1 MRARLAMRRLV
12 VCCLVLF
19 TLGVVLPAASP
30 VRASSG
36 GGEGGE
42 AKKKEKGDK
51 KEAGKAE
58 NGVITI
64 GPLVVNILSNKGYR
78 FLRLSLI
85 VECEDNE
92 AAERLVRADAK
103 EELILLLSNK
113 VADDLLPN
121 AGKMILRK
129 ELLDLFAKFAGPG
142 KVKNLY
148 FSEFVFQ

>member
-1 MRARLAMRRLV
+1 MRQCV
-12 VCCLVLF
+12 KLVLF
-19 TLGVVLPAASP
+19 LLVLALIVPSS
-30 VRASSG
+30 VSASSEGGHG
-36 GGEGGE
+36 GGDSKKKE
-42 AKKKEKGDK
+42 KSDKKEKGDK

-78 FLRLSLI
+78 YFRLEMI
-85 VECEDNE
+85 VECADNE
-92 AAERLVRADAK
+92 AAEQLVKADAK
-103 EELILLLSNK
+103 EDLIFMLSNK
-113 VADDLLPN
+113 MADDLLSN

-129 ELLDLFAKFAGPG
+129 ELIDLFSRYAGPG

>member
-1 MRARLAMRRLV
+1 MRHGVKLLLV
-12 VCCLVLF
+12 FLVLA
-19 TLGVVLPAASP
+19 LALPAS
-30 VRASSG
+30 VSASSEGGHG
-36 GGEGGE
+36 GGDSKKKEKSE
-42 AKKKEKGDK
+42 KKEKGDK

-78 FLRLSLI
+78 FLRLEMI
-85 VECEDNE
+85 VECADNE

-113 VADDLLPN
+113 LADDLLAN
-121 AGKMILRK
+121 SGKMILRK
-129 ELLDLFAKFAGPG
+129 ELIDLFSKFAGPD

-148 FSEFVFQ
+148 FAEFVFQ

>member
-1 MRARLAMRRLV
+1 MRRLTQFIV
-12 VCCLVLF
+12 FLLI
-19 TLGVVLPAASP
+19 LSLSLPFAGW
-30 VRASSG
+30 ASSEGGHG
-36 GGEGGE
+36 GGDS
-42 AKKKEKGDK
+42 KKKEKGEK

-78 FLRLSLI
+78 FLRLSMI

-92 AAERLVRADAK
+92 AAERLVKADAK
-103 EELILLLSNK
+103 EELILLLSSK
-113 VADDLLPN
+113 VADDLLAN
-121 AGKMILRK
+121 SGKMILRK
-129 ELLDLFAKFAGPG
+129 ELIGLFSKYAGPG

>member
-1 MRARLAMRRLV
+1 MRRLMQ
-12 VCCLVLF
+12 L
-19 TLGVVLPAASP
+19 VVLLLIVSLACPSFIQ
-30 VRASSG
+30 ASSEGGHG
-36 GGEGGE
+36 GGES
-42 AKKKEKGDK
+42 KKKEKGEK

-78 FLRLSLI
+78 FFRLGMI

-92 AAERLVRADAK
+92 AAERLVQPEAK
-103 EELILLLSNK
+103 EALIFLLSSK
-113 VADDLLPN
+113 MADDMLGN
-121 AGKMILRK
+121 GGKMILRK
-129 ELLDLFAKFAGPG
+129 ELIDLFSKYAGPG

>member
-1 MRARLAMRRLV
+1 MGGLPAMRRLLG
-12 VCCLVLF
+12 CFLVLF
-19 TLGVVLPAASP
+19 ILGVVLLPAPSP
-30 VRASSG
+30 VRASS

-64 GPLVVNILSNKGYR
+64 GPLVVNIHSNKGYR

-85 VECEDNE
+85 VECEDDA

-103 EELILLLSNK
+103 EELILMLSTK

-129 ELLDLFAKFAGPG
+129 ELMDLFSKFAGPG